1 MRTLIA
7 KSRLQEKQDQI
18 KNFKAQLEQ
27 LSEDISMMRRMWM
40 ASISDVREF
49 ESINREL
56 NIAIMRREKL
66 KKDLRLLTPI
76 RKD

>member
-18 KNFKAQLEQ
+18 RNFKAQLEQ
-27 LSEDISMMRRMWM
+27 LSEDISMMRRTWM